1 MYNLLEKYP
10 YATEKLREWFMQ
22 KMIESLEDQAV
33 PEDFKAFMRS
43 QGVPNDKLATIFKEN
58 PRALFDV
65 FDANNVIINVLHTND
80 DDKFTWNV
88 NNVKNIQ
95 QYSSRREAEK
105 DAVERAFQLLDEKLN
120 IIVSETKNDEGQDST
135 TGDQ

>member
-1 MYNLLEKYP
+1 MYDLLEKYP
-10 YATEKLREWFMQ
+10 YATEVIRDWFMQ
-22 KMIESLEDQAV
+22 KMIESLENQAL
-33 PEDFKAFMRS
+33 PENFKDYMRS

-65 FDANNVIINVLHTND
+65 FDANDVIINVLYTEQG
-80 DDKFTWNV
+80 FTWSV
-88 NNVKNIQ
+88 NDVKNIQ
-95 QYSSRREAEK
+95 YYQHRKEAEK

-135 TGDQ
+135 ASSE